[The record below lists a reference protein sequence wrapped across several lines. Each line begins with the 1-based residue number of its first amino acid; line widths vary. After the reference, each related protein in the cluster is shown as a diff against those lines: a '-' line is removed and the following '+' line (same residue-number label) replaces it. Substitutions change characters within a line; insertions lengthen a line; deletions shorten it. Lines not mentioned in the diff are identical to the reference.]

1 MKRDIHSRLNE
12 LLEDPTGTTDPF
24 DSIYS
29 LVFKLTMRTV
39 GCNDVAD
46 DPEQLQA
53 IMRHYEVM
61 DKSFT
66 PIVVYFPWLP
76 TIQGLQ
82 RKVAGA
88 KIYMALKRIVDNR
101 RKTGVRGD
109 DPLQYLMDQGDNMTQ
124 IIGVRLPCEH
134 N

>member
-1 MKRDIHSRLNE
+1 MKRDIQSKLND
-12 LLEDPTGTTDPF
+12 LLNDSSGITDPF

-39 GCNDVAD
+39 GCNDIAD
-46 DPEQLQA
+46 DLRQLQS
-53 IMRHYEVM
+53 IMGHYEVM

-66 PIVVYFPWLP
+66 PLVVYFPWLP

-82 RKVAGA
+82 RKLAGA
-88 KIYMALKRIVDNR
+88 RIYLVFKRIVDRR
-101 RKTGVRGD
+101 RKTGERGD

-124 IIGVRLPCEH
+124 NIGVKTPL
-134 N
+134 